1 MRKYQGE
8 SLPENKTELT
18 KVSKIHFL
26 IHPGF
31 MLREANSVDDA
42 TLPALNKLNEENLFL
57 TKVKPDELVIAIT
70 HAEKGEIKESLHE
83 GNKFYLINLKRWK
96 KQLGR
101 RLIVLSNN
109 FQENVL
115 VYPNLVETLKRLVN
129 ARGFDFD
136 SNVVTDAVG
145 ELEGVCLP
153 TIAGNLNT
161 ALDLTNPTQ
170 ITIRDERIKA
180 IWKDDP
186 NISFT

>member
-31 MLREANSVDDA
+31 MLRQANSVDDA
-42 TLPALNKLNEENLFL
+42 TLPALNKLNEEDLFL
-57 TKVKPDELVIAIT
+57 NRVKPDELVIAIT
-70 HAEKGEIKESLHE
+70 HEDNGLIKESLRKE
-83 GNKFYLINLKRWK
+83 SQLYITNLKRWK

-136 SNVVTDAVG
+136 SNVATDAVG
-145 ELEGVCLP
+145 ELEGACLP
-153 TIAGNLNT
+153 NIAGTLNL

-170 ITIRDERIKA
+170 ITVHDERIKA